1 MAGILSWRR
10 WLDSWRSPPP
20 QVKQEPAG
28 LPASGPLATVLPE
41 HALLA
46 MLDTSTLEQSCL
58 TLQREASLVQTEWQ
72 KNQRDQDN
80 QLQAYMAAQGN
91 EARQRCVAEE
101 RLFIK
106 KIGRDLEARYHA
118 IQKHVQLLNG
128 IALLV
133 RKQQWTKQHLS
144 LDALAG
150 MDLGTLQSHLARAVA
165 QSEADDALLA
175 DMLNMLEATAE
186 KAERRRNIAVQDELV
201 ELARLAEQRSR
212 INSTVGSAET
222 VPKLETISD
231 ELQLLLDRELNA
243 PAYFSEKST
252 S

>member
-1 MAGILSWRR
+1 MAGILPWRR
-10 WLDSWRSPPP
+10 WLDGWRSPPP

-28 LPASGPLATVLPE
+28 LPAADPLVNERPE

-46 MLDTSTLEQSCL
+46 TLDPAPLEHRSL
-58 TLQREASLVQTEWQ
+58 TLQREASLVQIERQ

-80 QLQAYMAAQGN
+80 QLQAYIAAQGN
-91 EARQRCVAEE
+91 EARHRCVAEE
-101 RLFIK
+101 RVFTK
-106 KIGRDLEARYHA
+106 KLGRDLEARYHA

-133 RKQQWTKQHLS
+133 RKQQWAKQHLS
-144 LDALAG
+144 LDTLAG
-150 MDLGTLQSHLARAVA
+150 MDLMALQSHLARAVA
-165 QSEADDALLA
+165 QSEADDAILA

-186 KAERRRNIAVQDELV
+186 KAERRRDIAVQDELL
-201 ELARLAEQRSR
+201 ELAQLAEQCSGINPQVRS
-212 INSTVGSAET
+212 SET
-222 VPKLETISD
+222 LPKLEAISD

-243 PAYFSEKST
+243 PAYSSEKST

>member
-1 MAGILSWRR
+1 MAGILPWRR
-10 WLDSWRSPPP
+10 WLDGWRSTPP
-20 QVKQEPAG
+20 QVKQEPLAM
-28 LPASGPLATVLPE
+28 PASGLLANERPE

-46 MLDTSTLEQSCL
+46 TLDSSTLEQSCL

-80 QLQAYMAAQGN
+80 QLQAYIAAQGN
-91 EARQRCVAEE
+91 ETRQRCVAEE

-106 KIGRDLEARYHA
+106 KLRRDLEARYHA

-133 RKQQWTKQHLS
+133 RKQQWAKQHLS
-144 LDALAG
+144 LNALAG
-150 MDLGTLQSHLARAVA
+150 MDLSTLQSHLARAVA
-165 QSEADDALLA
+165 QSETDDALLS

-186 KAERRRNIAVQDELV
+186 KAERRRDIAVQDELV
-201 ELARLAEQRSR
+201 ELARLAEERSGANPLVR
-212 INSTVGSAET
+212 SAET
-222 VPKLETISD
+222 LPKLEILSD
-231 ELQLLLDRELNA
+231 ELQLLLDRSLNA
-243 PAYFSEKST
+243 ASLSSERST